1 MKKLFV
7 LFLAAAC
14 CVGTLAGCGAK
25 PAAGAEMIDG
35 QSVQTVVDT
44 IANDVGMQMPA
55 DVDDELLKSMFYI
68 DRADTEEYYGKMAM
82 TMTSADNVV
91 AVKAKQGKGEA
102 VKTSLEKRL
111 SDVQKS
117 FEQYLPDQYEKA
129 MKGQV
134 IQKGD
139 YVFLAIIGLDSTT
152 YDADMAKVNEII
164 NAAFK

>member
-1 MKKLFV
+1 MKKLMV
-7 LFLAAAC
+7 SLLTAVC
-14 CVGTLAGCGAK
+14 CIGVLAGCGGKA
-25 PAAGAEMIDG
+25 AAGEEMTDG

-44 IANDVGMQMPA
+44 ITNDVGMQMPA

-91 AVKAKQGKGEA
+91 AVKAKPGKSAA
-102 VKTSLEKRL
+102 VKASLEKRL

-117 FEQYLPDQYEKA
+117 FEQYLPDQYEKS

-134 IQKGD
+134 IEKGD
-139 YVFLAIIGLDSTT
+139 YVFLVIIGLDSTT
-152 YDADMAKVNEII
+152 YDADMTKANEII
-164 NAAFK
+164 AAAFK